1 MAQFFKNILSSI
13 LGTFIA
19 LGILTFFL
27 IATIAGLSSYFD
39 ESTTDIDL
47 VENSNYIK
55 FNFNSPIVECEIPS
69 PLQKLKFARKY
80 FPAKTSLHHLIQS
93 LEKIAEDK
101 KIAGIYLNLSEYKG
115 GLAQTQEVES
125 AIQKVKKAGKK
136 VIVYSN
142 GYNEKSYQLAS
153 LGDYIGINPSGQL
166 EFNGIAAE
174 IMYFTG
180 LFEKLGIDIQIFKCG
195 KYKSAVEP
203 FFRKDMSKENRRQ
216 LHSFLSDIQNGIYDS
231 VSIRRKINIDKVNS
245 ISNNL
250 EIRSAQDA
258 DHLNFVSHVD
268 YEKNFLRSVKPE
280 LGIDN
285 FKFASYTNY
294 LSAKSSEREFEEDK
308 VAILHAEGEIIDG
321 FSKDPDYIGE
331 KTIVEQLEKLTKD
344 SSVKGIILR
353 INSPGGSAMASDIM
367 WGQIQETKRFK
378 PIVASM
384 SDYAA
389 SGGYYMAMGCDYI
402 VAQPQTITGSIGVF
416 GLYPSFGKF
425 YEGKLGITYDTVST
439 GKYANIFSTTK
450 TMTVQESEIIQTG
463 VNNIYETFLFKASLG
478 REMDQ
483 AEIEEIASGRVWTG
497 NQASTIGLVDELGGV
512 PQAKLFLDSK
522 LGTTL
527 PLYTYGEI
535 EGQNLED
542 ELIDISPQVV
552 KIPQS
557 ISANPLFQE
566 MNRLQK
572 LENQTGVQARI
583 PFKLEIE

>member
-27 IATIAGLSSYFD
+27 VATIAGLSSYFD
-39 ESTTDIDL
+39 ENTTDIDL
-47 VENSNYIK
+47 VKKSNYIK
-55 FNFNSPIVECEIPS
+55 FNFNSQIVECETPS
-69 PLQKLKFARKY
+69 PLQKLKIARKY
-80 FPAKTSLHHLIQS
+80 FPTKTSLHHLIQS
-93 LEKIAEDK
+93 LEQISEDS
-101 KIAGIYLNLSEYKG
+101 KIAGIYLNLSDYKA
-115 GLAQTQEVES
+115 GLAQTQELES
-125 AIQKVKKAGKK
+125 AIIKVKKAGKK

-142 GYNEKSYQLAS
+142 SYNEKSFQLAS
-153 LGDYIGINPSGQL
+153 LGDHIGINPSGQL

-180 LFEKLGIDIQIFKCG
+180 LFEKLDIDIQIFKCG

-203 FFRKDMSKENRRQ
+203 FFRKDMSKENRIQ
-216 LHSFLSDIQNGIYDS
+216 LHSFLTDIQNGIYDS
-231 VSIRRKINIDKVNS
+231 VSVRRS
-245 ISNNL
+245 ISAKKIKSISSNL

-258 DHLNFVSHVD
+258 DHLNFVTHVD
-268 YEKNFLRSVKPE
+268 YEKNFLRSIKPS
-280 LGIDN
+280 LGIEN

-294 LSAKSSEREFEEDK
+294 LSAKLKEKDFEEDK
-308 VAILHAEGEIIDG
+308 IAILHAEGEIIDG
-321 FSKDPDYIGE
+321 FSNDPDYIGD
-331 KTIVEQLEKLTKD
+331 KTIVEQLERLTKD

-367 WGQIQETKRFK
+367 WGQIQETRRFK

-425 YEGKLGITYDTVST
+425 YEDKLGITYDTVST

-450 TMTVQESEIIQTG
+450 AFTAKEKEIIQTG

-483 AEIEEIASGRVWTG
+483 SEIEEIASGRVWTG
-497 NQASTIGLVDELGGV
+497 NQASTNGLVDELGGIS
-512 PQAKLFLDSK
+512 QAKLFLDSK
-522 LGTTL
+522 IGTPL

-535 EGQNLED
+535 EGQNFEE
-542 ELIDISPQVV
+542 ELIDVAPQIVE
-552 KIPQS
+552 IPKS
-557 ISANPLFQE
+557 ISKHPVYQE
-566 MNRLQK
+566 INRLQK
-572 LENQTGVQARI
+572 LENQKGIQARI